1 MFQAVEYMPWAPARP
16 FDGGVKFNCML
27 LKVGR
32 LFLKA
37 VNLKKILQI
46 YLTICYSQ
54 VSLESSDTHRARISN
69 FDIKDEK
76 CGRAYCRFVYHLNH
90 ISIYNRIVASAKFPL
105 LLSK

>member
-1 MFQAVEYMPWAPARP
+1 MPWAPARP

-32 LFLKA
+32 LKSG
-37 VNLKKILQI
+37 KSEEDSPDI

-54 VSLESSDTHRARISN
+54 VNLESSDTHRARISK

-90 ISIYNRIVASAKFPL
+90 ISIYNRTVASAKFLL